1 MPFWLRPVSIFGLLQ
16 FTMFISSSLM
26 LAIPSSLPPDRLM
39 LAVNT
44 RPLTVGASPKRR
56 ERIVPTASDQIV
68 TNFARVGR
76 LLIDGTS
83 GLVTSRRKT
92 INLATFTSH
101 AGVLRRMESTQ
112 TIQAKRIPAPFQKR
126 MRSIHAVCRPK
137 CRQQPQRYCV

>member
-1 MPFWLRPVSIFGLLQ
+1 MFGLLQ
-16 FTMFISSSLM
+16 FTMFISSSHR
-26 LAIPSSLPPDRLM
+26 LAIPSSLPPDRIM

-44 RPLTVGASPKRR
+44 RPLTDGVSPKGR

-83 GLVTSRRKT
+83 GLVVSRRKT

-101 AGVLRRMESTQ
+101 KGILRHKTVDHRKQLFPLVRLITQ
-112 TIQAKRIPAPFQKR
+112 
-126 MRSIHAVCRPK
+126 
-137 CRQQPQRYCV
+137 